1 MPNGA
6 FAALF
11 VAAVLLFVIFAVLG
25 AHEKDR
31 KKKFR
36 YELLACILLGMN
48 TILVVIFLTQGF
60 YFHHSRFARRIISAG
75 LMILMFL
82 AYADKTYENWKAMKS
97 RE

>member
-1 MPNGA
+1 MSDGA

-11 VAAVLLFVIFAVLG
+11 VAAILLFVIFAVLG
-25 AHEKDR
+25 SHEKDR

-48 TILVVIFLTQGF
+48 TILVLIFLTQGF

-75 LMILMFL
+75 FMILMFL
-82 AYADKTYENWKAMKS
+82 AYADKTWENWKAVKN
-97 RE
+97 RD